1 MQPGGCEGSRRWRPW
16 TSSWVRTRP
25 GSTTRGGC
33 SCRRGSAPPSRVAWS
48 SRPARRGASTCS
60 PPPSST
66 GSPALMQGAPGS
78 SRGVRDFVRVFR
90 ASAHPD
96 TPDKQGRVTV
106 PAPLR
111 AYAQPRQG
119 VHGHRQRQQAR
130 GLGLHR
136 LEHLPRRGHARL
148 LQLLRGLAGGGS
160 GALTPRPA
168 PDGHHPTADHDPTT
182 DRRPDCRPPADPT
195 PDATSP
201 APGPDRMGTSR
212 RVDPAA
218 GPATHRPHPTA
229 PTRRTTMSSRRRRR
243 RTARPRAARPHRRP
257 ARAGAADARARSAS
271 TARSGW
277 AATPRRSSSAARR
290 RGSSAWTATRRR

>member
-1 MQPGGCEGSRRWRPW
+1 MLRSIAARPVEIRTWWSRGGVKWGKPVQPGGCEGSRRWRPW

-33 SCRRGSAPPSRVAWS
+33 SC
-48 SRPARRGASTCS
+48 PARFRAALAGGLVVT
-60 PPPSST
+60 T
-66 GSPALMQGAPGS
+66 GQEGCLYVFPTAEFHRISALMQGAPGS

-96 TPDKQGRVTV
+96 TPDKQGRVTI

-119 VHGHRQRQQAR
+119 VHGHRQRQPAR
-130 GLGLHR
+130 GLGLRR

-168 PDGHHPTADHDPTT
+168 PLHRDPPPTTAPPTDDPTAGLQPTRLPT
-182 DRRPDCRPPADPT
+182 RLPPRRARI
-195 PDATSP
+195 
-201 APGPDRMGTSR
+201 GWG
-212 RVDPAA
+212 PAA
-218 GPATHRPHPTA
+218 GSTRSHASDHRPA
-229 PTRRTTMSSRRRRR
+229 P
-243 RTARPRAARPHRRP
+243 PPHRP
-257 ARAGAADARARSAS
+257 G
-271 TARSGW
+271 G
-277 AATPRRSSSAARR
+277 PR
-290 RGSSAWTATRRR
+290 